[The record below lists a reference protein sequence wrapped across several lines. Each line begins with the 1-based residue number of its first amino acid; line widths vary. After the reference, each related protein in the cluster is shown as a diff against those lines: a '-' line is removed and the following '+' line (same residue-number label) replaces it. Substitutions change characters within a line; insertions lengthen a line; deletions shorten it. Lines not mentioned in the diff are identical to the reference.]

1 MIYTQHILPYTNPFH
16 VFDAFW
22 STCDNMHE
30 SKPTARKQF
39 LYPNCGSLYIIPL
52 LWAYP
57 IINCRGQRWAAI
69 AGSTGDAPTD
79 GSTGGMVQ

>member
-1 MIYTQHILPYTNPFH
+1 MQYGIIWYMIYTQHILPYTNPFH

-39 LYPNCGSLYIIPL
+39 LYPT
-52 LWAYP
+52 
-57 IINCRGQRWAAI
+57 QI
-69 AGSTGDAPTD
+69 ADRSTSSHCYGHT
-79 GSTGGMVQ
+79 Q